1 MPKGHWYAPSSWYC
15 TLPREERK
23 GLLLFLF
30 VKLSPGAQF
39 ATTRTWSPTC
49 YINLYRAQSKFKIVV
64 LRTLLSENTFA
75 GHWETVLDCMENI
88 GKCEQWLILPRN
100 CLRTQLWFHKN
111 IQSSI
116 QKVPMSSTIQR
127 QLLISGVQHGSK
139 CVLTSRSGSRCHL
152 LLSVLMSL
160 CPSPAPQ
167 LLLSGFWSPG
177 CMPMPTIIFT
187 ASVHAGALLGTNS
200 RPARQSCKRSLLT
213 LWIVVFQLK
222 PAETLTIQV

>member
-1 MPKGHWYAPSSWYC
+1 M
-15 TLPREERK
+15 
-23 GLLLFLF
+23 
-30 VKLSPGAQF
+30 GA
-39 ATTRTWSPTC
+39 
-49 YINLYRAQSKFKIVV
+49 
-64 LRTLLSENTFA
+64 LRILLSENTFA
-75 GHWETVLDCMENI
+75 GHWETVVDCMENI

-116 QKVPMSSTIQR
+116 QKVPMGSTIQR
-127 QLLISGVQHGSK
+127 QLLISGVLHGSK
-139 CVLTSRSGSRCHL
+139 CVPTSRSGSRCHL

-200 RPARQSCKRSLLT
+200 RPILLT
-213 LWIVVFQLK
+213 ANFMNCGFPVKTSGNFDHSSTVSEGWSGYRERANGGLDKHQHRWEAGGQAGNIN
-222 PAETLTIQV
+222 I